1 MMRYRDWERY
11 EDSYEKPKRTKKK
24 KTWKELKQER
34 KNKKPNGIKKRS
46 KKMKYYLVDKLDN
59 INTSVDLGDDIGVS
73 GARTYFIGTKRIN
86 EKEFDKLWKVMSK
99 DQYDTQ
105 FKATLQNRQ
114 NGTLKYEW
122 WVEDKEITEDEDNIL
137 G

>member
-1 MMRYRDWERY
+1 
-11 EDSYEKPKRTKKK
+11 
-24 KTWKELKQER
+24 
-34 KNKKPNGIKKRS
+34 
-46 KKMKYYLVDKLDN
+46 MKYYLVDKLDN